1 MSEVIDPRLQALSVL
16 LQVEQE
22 ARRAETQQNL
32 SYVFVN
38 DTRNVLPS
46 QQVVFWTHNELGK
59 PRVTRASHVSE
70 VDPNAP
76 MVRWLDRLATWC
88 AAQEWRGKVHA
99 FHPCGYASRYLI
111 RMG

>member
-1 MSEVIDPRLQALSVL
+1 MNDVIDPRLQALSVL

-46 QQVVFWTHNELGK
+46 QQVIFWAHNELGR
-59 PRVTRASHVSE
+59 PRVVRASHV
-70 VDPNAP
+70 
-76 MVRWLDRLATWC
+76 
-88 AAQEWRGKVHA
+88 
-99 FHPCGYASRYLI
+99 
-111 RMG
+111 